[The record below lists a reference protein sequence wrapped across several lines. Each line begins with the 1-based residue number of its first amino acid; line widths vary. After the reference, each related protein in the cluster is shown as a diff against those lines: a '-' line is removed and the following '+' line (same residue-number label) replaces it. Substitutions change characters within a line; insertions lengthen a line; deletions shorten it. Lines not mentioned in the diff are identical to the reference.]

1 MSTKAKSPAKR
12 AVVIKKP
19 SATPEPTTKKEQ
31 LIALLREKDG
41 RDVGQLSAAL
51 GWLPHTVRAA
61 VVGLRKTGL
70 KIECAP
76 SDTGKG
82 GRYRIVAEARA
93 SR

>member
-1 MSTKAKSPAKR
+1 MSTKTRAAKKQAVKKVR
-12 AVVIKKP
+12 AVP
-19 SATPEPTTKKEQ
+19 APTTKKEQ
-31 LIALLREKDG
+31 LISLLHEKDG

-82 GRYRIVAEARA
+82 GRYRIVAEPRA

>member
-1 MSTKAKSPAKR
+1 MTTKTRTATKQAVKKVR
-12 AVVIKKP
+12 AAPV
-19 SATPEPTTKKEQ
+19 PTTKKEQ
-31 LIALLREKDG
+31 LISLLLEKDG

-61 VVGLRKTGL
+61 VVGLRKNGL

-82 GRYRIVAEARA
+82 GRYRIVSEPRA
-93 SR
+93 TR